1 MLFSTYLQDV
11 EYYNKLQDPTD
22 EENDMLDL
30 AFGLCET
37 WVFLCMELG
46 V

>member
-1 MLFSTYLQDV
+1 M
-11 EYYNKLQDPTD
+11 EYYNKLEDPTD

-30 AFGLCET
+30 AFGLTET
-37 WVFLCMELG
+37 SVPFAKIAIRIFLY